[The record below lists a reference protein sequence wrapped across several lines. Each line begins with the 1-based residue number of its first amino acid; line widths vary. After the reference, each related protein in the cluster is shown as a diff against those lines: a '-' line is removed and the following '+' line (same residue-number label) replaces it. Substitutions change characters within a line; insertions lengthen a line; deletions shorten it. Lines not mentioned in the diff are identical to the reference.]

1 MYEIYTDG
9 ATSNNGYDNAVGG
22 WAYVVLKDGL
32 LIHKESGQEKE
43 PKLATNQRME
53 LTAILRACEYVNE
66 LDSFATVKVYS
77 DSAYCIN
84 CFKQNWWRAWE
95 KNGWVNSKKQPVA
108 NQDLWAKLIYFY
120 ALAPRYDFC
129 KVLGH
134 SKVFWNEIVDQMAV
148 AAKLGQ
154 IENGFYVD
162 DGRYYYK
169 LEEVPIENLD
179 LKKIKIKT
187 ETDYYN
193 RHLETLEKWR
203 TESEWLK

>member
-22 WAYVVLKDGL
+22 WAYVMLKDGL

-53 LTAILRACEYVNE
+53 LTAILRACEYVND
-66 LDSFATVKVYS
+66 LDPFATVKVYS

-129 KVLGH
+129 KVKGH
-134 SKVFWNEIVDQMAV
+134 SSNVWNNIVDNMAV
-148 AAKLGQ
+148 EAKKGNFVYKIYL
-154 IENGFYVD
+154 D
-162 DGRYYYK
+162 DGKNWRNAEYITVEYTQNIGK
-169 LEEVPIENLD
+169 VEE
-179 LKKIKIKT
+179 
-187 ETDYYN
+187 
-193 RHLETLEKWR
+193 RG
-203 TESEWLK
+203 